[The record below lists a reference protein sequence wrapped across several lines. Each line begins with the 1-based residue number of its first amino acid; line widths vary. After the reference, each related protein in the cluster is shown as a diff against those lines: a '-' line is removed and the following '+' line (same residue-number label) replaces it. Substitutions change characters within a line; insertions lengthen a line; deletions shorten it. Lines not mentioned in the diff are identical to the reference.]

1 MTLIVGNRFLLWMMA
16 LVLVFGLSSHAA
28 AQADAFSGMLST
40 EQLVQKV
47 NRDEQRSAVTAFL
60 SRGDVQAQLEARGV
74 DFTSAQQRVGNLS
87 ALELASLSAQID
99 ELPAGQGALETILFL
114 MVIFMLLD
122 IAGVTDIFPGL

>member
-1 MTLIVGNRFLLWMMA
+1 MKFIVGNRYSLWMMA

-47 NRDEQRSAVTAFL
+47 NLDEQRSTVAAFL

-114 MVIFMLLD
+114 LVIFMLLD

>member
-16 LVLVFGLSSHAA
+16 LVLVLGLSSHAA

-87 ALELASLSAQID
+87 ALELASLSARID
-99 ELPAGQGALETILFL
+99 ELPAGQGALETILFML
-114 MVIFMLLD
+114 VIFMLLD

>member
-1 MTLIVGNRFLLWMMA
+1 MVGNRYSLWMLV

-28 AQADAFSGMLST
+28 AQANAFSGMLST

-47 NRDEQRSAVTAFL
+47 NRDEQRSAVAAFL

-74 DFTSAQQRVGNLS
+74 DFTSAQQRVGKLS

-114 MVIFMLLD
+114 LVIFMLLD

>member
-1 MTLIVGNRFLLWMMA
+1 MKFIVGNRYSLWMMA

-47 NRDEQRSAVTAFL
+47 NLDEQRSAVVAFL

-114 MVIFMLLD
+114 LVIFMLLD

>member
-87 ALELASLSAQID
+87 ALELASLSARID
-99 ELPAGQGALETILFL
+99 ELPAGQGALETILFML
-114 MVIFMLLD
+114 VIFMLLD

>member
-1 MTLIVGNRFLLWMMA
+1 MTLIVGNRFLLWMIA

-87 ALELASLSAQID
+87 ALELASLSARID
-99 ELPAGQGALETILFL
+99 ELPAGQGALETILFML
-114 MVIFMLLD
+114 VIFMLLD

>member
-1 MTLIVGNRFLLWMMA
+1 MKFIVGNRYSLWMMA

-47 NRDEQRSAVTAFL
+47 NLDEQRSAVAAFL

-114 MVIFMLLD
+114 LVIFMLLD

>member
-99 ELPAGQGALETILFL
+99 ELPAGQGTLETILFL